1 MICHYQCLIYKTKSE
16 KGNPK
21 KRKLSS
27 EMTCIIETTD
37 NLKFSYLFRVRDIK
51 EYEAPGK
58 LII

>member
-1 MICHYQCLIYKTKSE
+1 MICHYKCLIFKTKSE
-16 KGNPK
+16 KENPK

-37 NLKFSYLFRVRDIK
+37 NLSYLFRVRDIR

>member
-1 MICHYQCLIYKTKSE
+1 MICHYKCLIYKTKSE
-16 KGNPK
+16 KENPE

-37 NLKFSYLFRVRDIK
+37 NLSYLFRVRDIR